1 MSRSKWEK
9 TWSIRSHKLDNNCL
23 NNQVKD
29 KFQFEIAKEPRYN
42 KDGDVAFYVLCWSQ
56 RPEIL
61 GLGGDLFSL
70 THVNDQIRMWY
81 VWCWHVYQHFRKRR
95 TEDVDQNG
103 AHRHK

>member
-29 KFQFEIAKEPRYN
+29 KFQFEN

-61 GLGGDLFSL
+61 GLGGIYSASL
-70 THVNDQIRMWY
+70 T
-81 VWCWHVYQHFRKRR
+81 
-95 TEDVDQNG
+95 
-103 AHRHK
+103 